1 MISHVLRTGLF
12 SLGAGFLCQI
22 TQDWLASQ
30 YMNEFFRAN
39 LINMLVALLAV
50 NSATM
55 GIVLTKIRE
64 LVEKHGHGEA
74 FQETRS
80 QFLLS
85 VREQVGLIAIA
96 ILLLTIAQSKHIQDV
111 PNTSLLFGSAIA
123 AVFVYSMTILYDIA
137 KGVLIIID
145 FNPNDED
152 RSNT

>member
-1 MISHVLRTGLF
+1 MISHVLKTGLF
-12 SLGAGFLCQI
+12 SLGVGFLCQL

-39 LINMLVALLAV
+39 LINLLIALLAV

-64 LVEKHGHGEA
+64 LIERHGHGEA

-85 VREQVGLIAIA
+85 VQEQVGLIVIA
-96 ILLLTIAQSKHIQDV
+96 IFLLTILQSKFVAEIPHI
-111 PNTSLLFGSAIA
+111 NLFFGATIA

-145 FNPNDED
+145 FNPDHEG
-152 RSNT
+152 

>member
-1 MISHVLRTGLF
+1 MISHVLKTGLF

-30 YMNEFFRAN
+30 YMNDFFRTN
-39 LINMLVALLAV
+39 LINLLVALLAV

-64 LVEKHGHGEA
+64 LIEKHGHGEA
-74 FQETRS
+74 FQETRG

-85 VREQVGLIAIA
+85 VREQVGLIVIA
-96 ILLLTIAQSKHIQDV
+96 ILLLTIAQSKYVAAI
-111 PNTSLLFGSAIA
+111 PNINLFFGSAIA
-123 AVFVYSMTILYDIA
+123 GVFVYSMTILYDIA

-145 FNPNDED
+145 FNPDHEG
-152 RSNT
+152 